1 MWVPVLQEDGTFGG
15 LWNATIE
22 TTKKVLAERRLA
34 TVREMG
40 ERTSIA
46 RTMAEFNSA
55 VLEILSTNP
64 RDAPFA
70 LLYQVGLESVPE
82 KKGSKAVPS
91 APAPDGPQKAVLTL
105 MGEVGVPA
113 GHPSCPAKL
122 VVQLNSKQQ
131 EPRSSNA
138 GPFTQGLVG
147 SPTMSYVSS
156 LSNSLS
162 TKSEPLVTRG
172 AALEMMSEG
181 NETGSTARWPFR
193 EALQSRRLVLVE
205 DCDSLIEGY
214 PIRVWDELPH
224 SAIVVPIAN
233 DSDEGVPSAVLV
245 IGLSVRRPF
254 DEDYESFIHV

>member
-46 RTMAEFNSA
+46 RTMDEFNSA
-55 VLEILSTNP
+55 VIEILSSNP

-70 LLYQVGLESVPE
+70 LLYNVRVESATE
-82 KKGSKAVPS
+82 KKNNKAAPLTHNPDSPKKAVLSLMGEIGVPDGHAS
-91 APAPDGPQKAVLTL
+91 APAQVSIRLG
-105 MGEVGVPA
+105 
-113 GHPSCPAKL
+113 
-122 VVQLNSKQQ
+122 SKQR
-131 EPRSSNA
+131 ESRASNA

-147 SPTMSYVSS
+147 SPTMSFVSS
-156 LSNSLS
+156 ISNSLS
-162 TKSEPLVTRG
+162 TKSEPLVARG
-172 AALEMMSEG
+172 GTPETISEG
-181 NETGSTARWPFR
+181 NESEVYDHWPFR

-205 DCDSLIEGY
+205 DCESLIEGY

-224 SAIVVPIAN
+224 SAIVVPVAN
-233 DSDEGVPSAVLV
+233 DSDEGTPSAVLV